1 MIWMGSKTKLEPNDW
16 RRKMMDCH
24 YIPVLADMD
33 LTPESLIRINHWN
46 YKAGC
51 TTNRC
56 SFVKYGLLWT
66 KAYGLCRR
74 YGSCTNFKK
83 PTLDPGEE
91 QPVNQD
97 SEFSVE
103 AWLSMHILPLVFPI
117 EWKSERFRSC
127 LDWFE
132 LLWMLFIIGLTSV
145 LPLPS
150 NYFPRLFR
158 ASMMYSY

>member
-1 MIWMGSKTKLEPNDW
+1 MIWMDSKTKLEPNDW

-33 LTPESLIRINHWN
+33 LTPESLIRINHCN

-66 KAYGLCRR
+66 KACGLCRR

-83 PTLDPGEE
+83 PTLDPGEG
-91 QPVNQD
+91 QPINQD

-103 AWLSMHILPLVFPI
+103 AWLSMHILHFGISDRVE
-117 EWKSERFRSC
+117 EWTF
-127 LDWFE
+127 LDHVWIDLNFYGCF
-132 LLWMLFIIGLTSV
+132 LSLD
-145 LPLPS
+145 
-150 NYFPRLFR
+150 
-158 ASMMYSY
+158 